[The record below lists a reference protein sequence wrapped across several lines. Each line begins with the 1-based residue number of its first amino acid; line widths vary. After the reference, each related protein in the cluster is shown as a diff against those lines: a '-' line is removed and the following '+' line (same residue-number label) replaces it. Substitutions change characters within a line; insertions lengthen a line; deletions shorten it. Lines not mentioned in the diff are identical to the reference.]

1 MYEVAENRLS
11 PLNPT
16 DQPLDT
22 KDLFTGVDVAN
33 MSIEDLEAM
42 GKFVSAVGNAYV
54 MVLDARTKEII
65 TRTKENVARKAIID
79 AEIVQLR
86 EKRVA
91 TALPDAAP
99 RRKLPRVEPTLDQN
113 GPLLFQKRWS
123 ISHAILRAVCEDVG
137 SECAPPLEDVFALVE
152 KWFANRWKKVGKCN
166 LHFRTVYIRDVP
178 VVYGWGEGHKHAFF
192 YTRHHDQLLQH
203 VKRTM
208 FPSTETTV
216 TNPTPSVNSQT
227 KQPHTD

>member
-11 PLNPT
+11 LLYPT

-22 KDLFTGVDVAN
+22 QDGLFTGVDVAK
-33 MSIEDLEAM
+33 MSIEDLQAM
-42 GKFVSAVGNAYV
+42 GKFISAVGNAYV

-91 TALPDAAP
+91 AAIPDAAP
-99 RRKLPRVEPTLDQN
+99 RHKLPRVEPTLDQN

-152 KWFANRWKKVGKCN
+152 KWFANRWKRWANVIYISVPCTFEPCRWCMDGERDTSMHSFTRDTMINCCN
-166 LHFRTVYIRDVP
+166 T
-178 VVYGWGEGHKHAFF
+178 
-192 YTRHHDQLLQH
+192 
-203 VKRTM
+203 
-208 FPSTETTV
+208 
-216 TNPTPSVNSQT
+216 
-227 KQPHTD
+227 